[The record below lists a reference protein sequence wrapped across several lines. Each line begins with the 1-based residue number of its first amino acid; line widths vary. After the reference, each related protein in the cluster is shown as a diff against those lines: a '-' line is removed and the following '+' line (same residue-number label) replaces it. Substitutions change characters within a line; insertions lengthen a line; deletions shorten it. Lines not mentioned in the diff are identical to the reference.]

1 MLWLG
6 IGGRDGESFKFSDT
20 SVLLLKSARGAVG
33 PVQTQRY
40 KNENQ
45 AVTGVGIKE
54 KNRGRE
60 TLEKNGGCTHTCN
73 WKSSRPDCAI
83 YSRLA
88 SYSNLRGR
96 GLLGT
101 FTQAE
106 TSLSATCAI
115 FSSSLR

>member
-73 WKSSRPDCAI
+73 WKSSRPDCCYLFTLSILFKPSGTRIAW
-83 YSRLA
+83 
-88 SYSNLRGR
+88 NLYTG
-96 GLLGT
+96 
-101 FTQAE
+101 
-106 TSLSATCAI
+106 
-115 FSSSLR
+115 